1 VVIVIIAIE
10 LIVILKLLVE
20 AIKIAMLLLLRMT
33 VVQIVHKVIKVFIG
47 FFLLLRN
54 VN

>member
-1 VVIVIIAIE
+1 MAVVIIAIE
-10 LIVILKLLVE
+10 LIAVLKLLVE

-33 VVQIVHKVIKVFIG
+33 LVQIVHKVIKVFIG
-47 FFLLLRN
+47 FFLLLWN